1 MALVMSSP
9 ILCSSKS
16 LDGPSGELPESPF
29 TFSQALQKVKAV
41 FPNGSPVPTKYE
53 AVAPCSRKRSK
64 DRRTR
69 GQTSDSHAAARR
81 PNVRALRAFC
91 RLRSARLR
99 PLFSAKQLSSLA
111 ERCAPRVASACPQAV
126 LLPMRRAPQLQCLH
140 RWQWRVLPMRRAFRR
155 AKKGASIRAPGLPP
169 RRKRLSGVL
178 PRIPA
183 FCLSSPSLL

>member
-53 AVAPCSRKRSK
+53 KVAPPFRVLK
-64 DRRTR
+64 
-69 GQTSDSHAAARR
+69 
-81 PNVRALRAFC
+81 ALRA
-91 RLRSARLR
+91 RGADRGL
-99 PLFSAKQLSSLA
+99 
-111 ERCAPRVASACPQAV
+111 
-126 LLPMRRAPQLQCLH
+126 
-140 RWQWRVLPMRRAFRR
+140 AFRR
-155 AKKGASIRAPGLPP
+155 AKKSKSIRAPGSPPRRDMTAHHDGPTSRLPSLPP
-169 RRKRLSGVL
+169 RRRKRPSGVL

>member
-64 DRRTR
+64 DRRAR
-69 GQTSDSHAAARR
+69 GQGQGLAFRRASAERAGVRSHDRR
-81 PNVRALRAFC
+81 PAETCRAQPGSPRVLQAPKRKTPA
-91 RLRSARLR
+91 S
-99 PLFSAKQLSSLA
+99 FSAKQLRSLA
-111 ERCAPRVASACPQAV
+111 GRCAPRFASACPQAV
-126 LLPMRRAPQLQCLH
+126 LP
-140 RWQWRVLPMRRAFRR
+140 PMRRAFRR
-155 AKKGASIRAPGLPP
+155 AKKGESIRAPGLPP
-169 RRKRLSGVL
+169 QAPSRRSAL
-178 PRIPA
+178 IPV